1 MKAEMSGN
9 ITDQRGGSSSAE
21 SCSWEHEIM
30 TDHVQKFAQKGRSVR
45 THSFEKQMEP
55 EMIIFWSCVLAFIY
69 QL

>member
-9 ITDQRGGSSSAE
+9 RTDQRGGSSSAE
-21 SCSWEHEIM
+21 SCSWEHEIR